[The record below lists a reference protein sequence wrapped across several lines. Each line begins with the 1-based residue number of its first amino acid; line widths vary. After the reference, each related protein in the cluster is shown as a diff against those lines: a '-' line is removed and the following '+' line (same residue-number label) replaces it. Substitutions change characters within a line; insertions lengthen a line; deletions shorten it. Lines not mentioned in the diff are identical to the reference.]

1 MNNKELDKI
10 LKDYSSREKTGKFC
24 KASEFKGKFF
34 EAVKELPD
42 ASNNKS
48 RKPLIL
54 ILSTIGAVAAA
65 ILVVVFPVNSIQNIS
80 TEVNGLSDQ
89 YTRVFMKKLKRLFPE
104 RSVGLCLFNDDLKTF
119 DSEESKPRNILVSYF
134 LKRASDG
141 KEIKLSVATSNDN
154 KADLDCGQVSG
165 SIWVF
170 QPDKKVLTV
179 DTDLALKL
187 DDDTKIKISDSRLL
201 KLNQKEFVSEFNYR
215 GSKYQLY
222 QSACRI

>member
-10 LKDYSSREKTGKFC
+10 LKDYSSREEVGKFC
-24 KASEFKGKFF
+24 EASEFKAKFF
-34 EAVKELPD
+34 EAAKELPD
-42 ASNNKS
+42 VHKNKS

-54 ILSTIGAVAAA
+54 ILSTVGAVAAA
-65 ILVVVFPVNSIQNIS
+65 ILVILFPMNSVQSIS
-80 TEVNGLSDQ
+80 TEINGLSNQ
-89 YTRVFMKKLKRLFPE
+89 YTRTFMKKLKRLFPE
-104 RSVGLCLFNDDLKTF
+104 RSVGLCLINDDLKTF
-119 DSEESKPRNILVSYF
+119 ESEEEKPRDILVSYF
-134 LKRASDG
+134 LKRTSDG

-179 DTDLALKL
+179 DTDLALQV
-187 DDDTKIKISDSRLL
+187 DADTQIKISDSKLL